1 LEEKFPISKM
11 PSQSAPSPFQTE
23 MGATISHTV
32 NLKVSQQIENTQ
44 QTFQLSL
51 HCPVIEFHSQLRFP
65 HSSSYAV
72 LGGLAQWCNEVM
84 AVAQRYGYE
93 LAEDFKLLTSYL
105 FLQLQILS
113 VNKSIY

>member
-51 HCPVIEFHSQLRFP
+51 HCPVIAFHSYFRFP
-65 HSSSYAV
+65 HSSSY
-72 LGGLAQWCNEVM
+72 
-84 AVAQRYGYE
+84 
-93 LAEDFKLLTSYL
+93 LLVWL
-105 FLQLQILS
+105 
-113 VNKSIY
+113 NGAMKSWLLPKGTGMNWLNISNW